1 MEHRQH
7 THAQQTHERLR
18 AAAHRHFLQQR
29 YLATSIDAILAEA
42 GISSKETLYR
52 HYANKEALFVDVLSH
67 LTMEQPGFSEKLA
80 ALPMPHDLPQLGQAL
95 THLSRGILSMMS
107 QPGYLP
113 LVRMIIA
120 EAPRFPR
127 LGTLF
132 FSTVTKPGLAIITAL
147 LQEAREQQIIA
158 DLDFDAVTH
167 TLLGGLLTY
176 VLTSLVLGGE
186 EAQPP
191 ALDRADAVVEV
202 IMRALTPLQLTLVFV
217 QGGYAVGK
225 PEPIDAKTALPAFP
239 AAFRPIFRRAGMQ
252 DFVWMRSSGS
262 EPVRA

>member
-1 MEHRQH
+1 MEHKQSRR
-7 THAQQTHERLR
+7 AQQTRERLR
-18 AAAHRHFLQQR
+18 AAAHRLFLQQG

-52 HYANKEALFVDVLSH
+52 HYASKEALFVDILGH
-67 LTMEQPGFSEKLA
+67 LTMEQPGFSAKLL
-80 ALPMPHDLPQLGQAL
+80 ALPPPQDLPSLRQAL
-95 THLSRGILSMMS
+95 TQLSREILSMMS

-120 EAPRFPR
+120 EAPRFPQ

-132 FSTVTKPGLAIITAL
+132 FSTVTQRGLTIMTAL

-158 DLDFDAVTH
+158 DVDFDALTRA
-167 TLLGGLLTY
+167 LLGGLLTY
-176 VLTSLVLGGE
+176 AITSLVFARE

-202 IMRALTPLQLTLVFV
+202 IMRALTP
-217 QGGYAVGK
+217 
-225 PEPIDAKTALPAFP
+225 
-239 AAFRPIFRRAGMQ
+239 
-252 DFVWMRSSGS
+252 
-262 EPVRA
+262 

>member
-1 MEHRQH
+1 MEQRQSRRV
-7 THAQQTHERLR
+7 QQTRERLR
-18 AAAHRHFLQQR
+18 VAAHRLFLQQG

-80 ALPMPHDLPQLGQAL
+80 ALPTPHDLPQLGQAL
-95 THLSRGILSMMS
+95 TMLAREILSMMS

-132 FSTVTKPGLAIITAL
+132 FSTVTQRGLAIITAL
-147 LQEAREQQIIA
+147 LQEAREQQLIA
-158 DLDFDAVTH
+158 DLDFDVVTH

-176 VLTSLVLGGE
+176 VLMSLVLGGE

-202 IMRALTPLQLTLVFV
+202 IMRALTP
-217 QGGYAVGK
+217 
-225 PEPIDAKTALPAFP
+225 
-239 AAFRPIFRRAGMQ
+239 
-252 DFVWMRSSGS
+252 
-262 EPVRA
+262 

>member
-1 MEHRQH
+1 MEHRQNRR
-7 THAQQTHERLR
+7 AQQTRERLR
-18 AAAHRHFLQQR
+18 GAAHRLFLQQG

-80 ALPMPHDLPQLGQAL
+80 ALPTPHDLPSLRQAL
-95 THLSRGILSMMS
+95 TQLSREILSMMS

-120 EAPRFPR
+120 EAPRFPQ

-132 FSTVTKPGLAIITAL
+132 FSTVTQRGLTIMTTL
-147 LQEAREQQIIA
+147 LQVAREQQIIA
-158 DLDFDAVTH
+158 DVDFDAVTH
-167 TLLGGLLTY
+167 MLLGGLLTY
-176 VLTSLVLGGE
+176 VIMSLVLGE
-186 EAQPP
+186 EAHLP

-202 IMRALTPLQLTLVFV
+202 IMRALTP
-217 QGGYAVGK
+217 
-225 PEPIDAKTALPAFP
+225 
-239 AAFRPIFRRAGMQ
+239 
-252 DFVWMRSSGS
+252 
-262 EPVRA
+262 

>member
-1 MEHRQH
+1 MEPRQN
-7 THAQQTHERLR
+7 TRTQQTRERLR
-18 AAAHRHFLQQR
+18 AAAHRLFLQQG

-67 LTMEQPGFSEKLA
+67 MTLEQPGFSEKLA
-80 ALPMPHDLPQLGQAL
+80 ALPMPHDLPSLRQAL
-95 THLSRGILSMMS
+95 TQLSREILSMMS

-120 EAPRFPR
+120 EAPRFPQ

-132 FSTVTKPGLAIITAL
+132 FSTVTQRGLAILSAL
-147 LQEAREQQIIA
+147 LQEAREQEIIA
-158 DLDFDAVTH
+158 DVDFDAVTH

-176 VLTSLVLGGE
+176 VIMSLVFGE
-186 EAQPP
+186 EARLP

-202 IMRALTPLQLTLVFV
+202 IMRALTP
-217 QGGYAVGK
+217 
-225 PEPIDAKTALPAFP
+225 
-239 AAFRPIFRRAGMQ
+239 
-252 DFVWMRSSGS
+252 
-262 EPVRA
+262 

>member
-1 MEHRQH
+1 MEQRQNAR
-7 THAQQTHERLR
+7 TQQTRERIR
-18 AAAHRHFLQQR
+18 AAAHRLFLQQG

-80 ALPMPHDLPQLGQAL
+80 TLPAPRDLSSLRQTL
-95 THLSRGILSMMS
+95 TQFSREILLMMN

-120 EAPRFPR
+120 EAPRFPQ

-132 FSTVTKPGLAIITAL
+132 FSTVTQRGLAFIIGL
-147 LQEAREQQIIA
+147 LRAASEQHIIA
-158 DLDFDAVTH
+158 DIDFDTVAH

-176 VLTSLVLGGE
+176 VLTSLVFAGE
-186 EAQPP
+186 EAHPP

-202 IMRALTPLQLTLVFV
+202 IMRALTP
-217 QGGYAVGK
+217 
-225 PEPIDAKTALPAFP
+225 
-239 AAFRPIFRRAGMQ
+239 
-252 DFVWMRSSGS
+252 
-262 EPVRA
+262 

>member
-1 MEHRQH
+1 MELRQSRR
-7 THAQQTHERLR
+7 AQQTREQLR
-18 AAAHRHFLQQR
+18 VAAHRLFLQQG

-42 GISSKETLYR
+42 GISSKETLY
-52 HYANKEALFVDVLSH
+52 
-67 LTMEQPGFSEKLA
+67 EKLA
-80 ALPMPHDLPQLGQAL
+80 ALPTSHDLSSLRQAL
-95 THLSRGILSMMS
+95 TQLSREILSMMS

-113 LVRMIIA
+113 LVRTIIA
-120 EAPRFPR
+120 EAPRFPQ

-147 LQEAREQQIIA
+147 LREAREQQIIA

-176 VLTSLVLGGE
+176 VIMSLVLAE

-202 IMRALTPLQLTLVFV
+202 IMRALTP
-217 QGGYAVGK
+217 
-225 PEPIDAKTALPAFP
+225 
-239 AAFRPIFRRAGMQ
+239 
-252 DFVWMRSSGS
+252 
-262 EPVRA
+262 